1 MKQTYLQFPG
11 PGQARHSVAAIQSY
25 LDHVTG
31 GLSMR
36 SLARKEGVQPSTIS
50 RRISRIEDARDNKS
64 LDDFLTRAA
73 SLSEMERSADFYAE
87 FTVTP
92 PRRTVTRR
100 LTAAQRASADK
111 TLLSALMALPNLSLP
126 EKENA

>member
-1 MKQTYLQFPG
+1 MEQIYLRFPG

-25 LDHVTG
+25 LDHVVG

-73 SLSEMERSADFYAE
+73 CLSEAQRSVDFYAE

-92 PRRTVTRR
+92 ARDTLTRR
-100 LTAAQRASADK
+100 FTAVQRASADE
-111 TLLSALMALPNLSLP
+111 TLLCALMALATPHPP
-126 EKENA
+126 EKETL